1 MKFCGYVFCGYIW
14 FVLFKRCA
22 TPIQN
27 SGTYK
32 NKKKGYDRVFLP
44 AGRFSL
50 QGSWAVRSKLE
61 CQRLPLA
68 LQPCFHISHKG
79 KFVLLQ
85 SISTLLIV
93 LAPNF
98 KVASGMIADWAFL
111 GSFDGFMYVT
121 TVSAFPFDYFV
132 FFEYCTLFY
141 VC

>member
-32 NKKKGYDRVFLP
+32 NKKKGYNRVFLP

-61 CQRLPLA
+61 CQRLLLA

-85 SISTLLIV
+85 SNFHPPLILFNSFHTKLQSSFWRGHKLDISRGLHCHHIC
-93 LAPNF
+93 
-98 KVASGMIADWAFL
+98 DH
-111 GSFDGFMYVT
+111 SFCI
-121 TVSAFPFDYFV
+121 SI
-132 FFEYCTLFY
+132 
-141 VC
+141 